1 MEICQFTAI
10 RYQLK
15 RSSRRRSIALQIR
28 LGQLAVL
35 APDDVD
41 KLHIDQFVALKQQ
54 WIQRHLQQQSVRLAA
69 PDYLAEQRIPLLDE
83 ELQLKIVADSHSAVC
98 RDGMQLWVQVST
110 RVKMENRRAKML
122 ELLEV
127 WYQQQAQ
134 SWFTQR
140 VDYWQRQMAVTIAA
154 VEIKNWKQKWGTCT
168 AAGVVS
174 FNWRLMLAPV
184 WVADYV
190 VVHELAHRK
199 YMNHSPAYWQV
210 VAQFYPQFKQARAW
224 FLQHQ
229 QRLSLNA
236 STY

>member
-15 RSSRRRSIALQIR
+15 RSRRRRSIALQIR
-28 LGQLAVL
+28 GGQLAVI

-41 KLHIDQFVALKQQ
+41 KLQIDQFVALKQL
-54 WIQRHLQQQSVRLAA
+54 WIQRHLQQQVVPVAA
-69 PDYLAEQRIPLLDE
+69 PDYLAEQRLPLLDE
-83 ELQLKIVADSHSAVC
+83 ELQLKIVPDSHSAVC
-98 RDGMQLWVQVST
+98 RDGMQLWLQVST
-110 RVKMENRRAKML
+110 RVKAENRRAKML

-134 SWFTQR
+134 NWFTQR
-140 VDYWQRQMAVTIAA
+140 VDYWQRQMGVTVTA
-154 VEIKNWKQKWGTCT
+154 VEVKNWKQKWGTCS

-174 FNWRLMLAPV
+174 FNWRLMLAPF

-199 YMNHSPAYWQV
+199 FMNHSPAYWQV

-229 QRLSLNA
+229 QRLSFNA
-236 STY
+236 STT